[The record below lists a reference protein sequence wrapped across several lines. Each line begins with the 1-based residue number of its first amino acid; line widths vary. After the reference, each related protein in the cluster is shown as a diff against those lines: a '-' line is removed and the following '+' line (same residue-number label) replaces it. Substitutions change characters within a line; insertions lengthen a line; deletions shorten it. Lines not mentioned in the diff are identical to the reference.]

1 MITMLIIVFY
11 DIIQLLEIKE
21 KKGVLRMLY
30 IVGLGAGDE
39 KQLPYGVILKLKEG
53 LPVYLRTDQHPMVSF
68 LKREHISYTSFDYI
82 YEEKESFEEVYEEII
97 EMMKEKS
104 KYNDII
110 YAVPGHPSVAEYAV
124 KVLMRECAYE
134 IIGGQSFLD
143 AMFASLHIDPIDG
156 LQIMDALSFESKKI
170 VKGVNL
176 IIPQV
181 FDQLTAS
188 DVKLDLMEVYDDE
201 YPVCIVN
208 AAGSSQETIKW
219 VHLYELD
226 HGFELSNLT
235 TIFVPAEGILKQE
248 YQILE

>member
-1 MITMLIIVFY
+1 
-11 DIIQLLEIKE
+11 
-21 KKGVLRMLY
+21 MLY

-39 KQLPYGVILKLKEG
+39 KQIPYGVILKLKEG
-53 LPVYLRTDQHPMVSF
+53 LPLYLRTDQHPMISF
-68 LKREHISYTSFDYI
+68 LKREHIDYTSFDYI
-82 YEEKESFEEVYEEII
+82 YEEKDSFEEVYEVII
-97 EMMKEKS
+97 QMMKEKS
-104 KYNDII
+104 KDNDII

-124 KVLMRECAYE
+124 KVLMNECVYE

-143 AMFASLHIDPIDG
+143 AMFASLRIDPIDG
-156 LQIMDALSFESKKI
+156 LQIMDALSFESNKL

-208 AAGSSQETIKW
+208 AAGCSQETLKW
-219 VHLYELD
+219 VYLYQLD
-226 HGFELSNLT
+226 HGFELSNLS
-235 TIFVPAEGILKQE
+235 TIFVPADGTLRVE
-248 YQILE
+248 YQISED